1 MQIDLKSC
9 LKNYRKTLFSFRDHY
24 KLKVSDLEFLFFIY
38 DLRYFTGATIKKD
51 YQCSLTFITRN
62 LPDLV
67 KNGYISI
74 YLERSHNRARRYAI
88 SQRGKIIVT
97 KFCTALQEEVLIK
110 NLLKWD

>member
-9 LKNYRKTLFSFRDHY
+9 LKNYRKILFSFRDHY

-38 DLRYFTGATIKKD
+38 DLRYFTGTTIKKD

-67 KNGYISI
+67 KNGYISV

-97 KFCTALQEEVLIK
+97 KFCTALEQEVLIK
-110 NLLKWD
+110 KLLR